1 MAKITLLGAGSAV
14 FSLNVIRDLCLTP
27 NLRGSTLHF
36 MDINPERLDA
46 VHALCARYAAEVG
59 LEFTLL
65 KTTDRRAALA
75 GADIVLNTA
84 LTAGYDRLFAGWDSA
99 RRLGYRFGGSLHVM
113 HDEAFW
119 INFYQLRFFEAVI
132 QDVLELCPRAWYFQ
146 IGNPVLA
153 GVTLMTRR
161 YPQAKIVGLC
171 HGFYGVYHL
180 ADALGL
186 SHAGFTYEIPG
197 VNHFVWLNQ
206 CYHNGQDVFPMLDRW
221 IETEAPNYWKTCGPG
236 DPVGPK
242 MIDLYQ
248 RYGVF
253 PIGDTASWGGGSWG
267 WPYHTDAATEA
278 RWQENPPVQWDA
290 HFAKSAAKVQ
300 GIQALMTNPAARA
313 TELFPPKHSH
323 EIIVP
328 MIEALVC
335 DQPRVLIG
343 NVANTGGY
351 VPGVPLDFAVE
362 VPNLVSARGL
372 QPIQTTPL
380 PPAILA
386 HALHDYIAP
395 VNLELAAYAQRSRR
409 LLHELIMMDPWTRS
423 ERQAR
428 ELLDAILALPYHQ
441 ELREHY
447 Q

>member
-1 MAKITLLGAGSAV
+1 MPKITVIGAGSAV
-14 FSLNVIRDLCLTP
+14 FSLNLIRDLCLTP

-36 MDINPERLDA
+36 MDIDEGRLDA

-59 LEFTLL
+59 MEFNLL

-75 GADIVLNTA
+75 GADYVLNTA
-84 LTAGYDRLFAGWDSA
+84 LTAGYDRLFAGWDLA
-99 RRLGYRFGGSLHVM
+99 RGLGYRFGGSLHVM

-119 INFYQLRFFEAVI
+119 INFYQLRFFEAMI
-132 QDVLELCPRAWYFQ
+132 QDVLELCPQAWYFQ

-153 GVTLMTRR
+153 GVTLMARK
-161 YPQAKIVGLC
+161 YPQAKLVGLC

-180 ADALGL
+180 ADALSL
-186 SHAGFTYEIPG
+186 SHEGFTYEIPG
-197 VNHFVWLNQ
+197 VNHFVWLNR
-206 CYHNGQDVFPMLDRW
+206 CYHNGRPVFPLLDEW
-221 IETEAPNYWKTCGPG
+221 IKTKAADYWKACGPG

-242 MIDLYQ
+242 MVDLYQ
-248 RYGVF
+248 RYGAF
-253 PIGDTASWGGGSWG
+253 PIGDTGSWGGGSWG
-267 WPYHTDAATEA
+267 WEYHTDAETEA
-278 RWQENPPVQWDA
+278 RWHEDPPVQWDE

-300 GIQALMTNPAARA
+300 GIQSLMTDPAASA
-313 TELFPPKHSH
+313 TALFPPKHSH

-328 MIEALVC
+328 MLESLIC
-335 DQPRVLIG
+335 DIPRVLIG

-351 VPGVPLDFAVE
+351 VAGVPLDFAVE

-380 PPAILA
+380 PPAVLA
-386 HALHDYIAP
+386 HALSDYVAP
-395 VNLELAAYAQRSRR
+395 VNLELAAYTQHSRG
-409 LLHELIMMDPWTRS
+409 LLVDLLMLDPWTRS

-441 ELREHY
+441 ELRDYY